1 MTAGHAQ
8 GLAVAALASLA
19 AVFVAGLVLAVLAGG
34 LTGGDL
40 VAPGWRRWRSP
51 ARPAAPPGRARRW
64 RRGVRGRDAF
74 LVAIGGALAMCAVVT
89 VLVRRGRRR
98 RGARDPARDRRRRGR
113 RRADRRQA
121 VGRAS
126 VP

>member
-1 MTAGHAQ
+1 MTAAPARSTIGCH
-8 GLAVAALASLA
+8 A
-19 AVFVAGLVLAVLAGG
+19 AVRWAAGADG

-40 VAPGWRRWRSP
+40 VAAGLAPMALAGAAGGAAG
-51 ARPAAPPGRARRW
+51 ARAALA
-64 RRGVRGRDAF
+64 RGVRGRDAF

-89 VLVRRGRRR
+89 VLLRRGRRR